1 MKRIFCVVL
10 CVFML
15 LYSLPVSA
23 VSVSA
28 SAATLIDGVSG
39 KVFFSKNQN
48 ARLSMASTTK
58 IMTALLLC
66 ESGKLAD
73 VITITPEMVYIEGSS
88 MGLRVGMRV
97 TGRDLLYGMMLS
109 SGNDAATA
117 AAIAVGGSVKSFVS
131 MMNERAIRL
140 GLENTHFD
148 TPSGLD
154 GDTHYTTSY
163 DLACLARF
171 ALSNSDF
178 YNACKTKRI
187 TLDCFG
193 EKITLNNHNK
203 LLNMYEGAVGVKT
216 GFTKKSGRCLVS
228 AAEKNGGLVI
238 AVTLNDGND
247 WNDHINMLEYGFSL
261 MDEELIS
268 FEESGYSIPV
278 FSGESD
284 FVTAKSEGVQ
294 FRTVSGEAVIKKE
307 YIYPYLYAPVKR
319 GDEVG
324 YIEYTNGGFTV
335 AVQRL
340 YAQEDVNEVKQTDSL
355 LKIFTAFVK
364 MLCYI

>member
-10 CVFML
+10 CIFML

-28 SAATLIDGVSG
+28 SAATLMDGVSG
-39 KVFFSKNQN
+39 KVLFSKNQSTK
-48 ARLSMASTTK
+48 LSMASTTK

-66 ESGKLAD
+66 ESGKLNET
-73 VITITPEMVYIEGSS
+73 VTVTPEMVYIEGSS
-88 MGLRVGMRV
+88 MGLQVGMRV

-117 AAIAVGGSVKSFVS
+117 AAIAVGGSVESFVS
-131 MMNERAIRL
+131 MMNAKAVEL

-163 DLACLARF
+163 DLANLARY
-171 ALSNSDF
+171 ALVNSQF
-178 YNACKTKRI
+178 YEACKTKRI

-193 EKITLNNHNK
+193 KKITLNNHNK
-203 LLNMYEGAVGVKT
+203 LLSLYEGAVGVKT

-228 AAEKNGGLVI
+228 AAQKNDGLVI

-247 WNDHINMLEYGFSL
+247 WNDHINMLEYGFSQ
-261 MDEELIS
+261 MDEEVIS
-268 FEESGYSIPV
+268 FEEAQYSVPV
-278 FSGESD
+278 FSGEEG
-284 FVTAKSEGVQ
+284 FVTAKSQSIQ
-294 FRTVSGEAVIKKE
+294 FRTVKGETVTAKE
-307 YIYPYLYAPVKR
+307 YIYPFLFAPVSE
-319 GDEVG
+319 GDEIG
-324 YIEYTNGGFTV
+324 YIEYKNGDFTV
-335 AVQRL
+335 AVQTL
-340 YAQEDVNEVKQTDSL
+340 YAQQSVSGSGQTGLL
-355 LKIFTAFVK
+355 LKICTVFVK
-364 MLCYI
+364 MLGYI